1 MVIEGVPIKGEYVR
15 FVYDCPT
22 DAEIIKREIN
32 DVNRV
37 CATENTSISQ
47 VAMAFNTLLHCGV
60 KISVEHT
67 KPI

>member
-1 MVIEGVPIKGEYVR
+1 MLIKGVPIKGEYVR

-32 DVNRV
+32 YANRI
-37 CATENTSISQ
+37 CSCENASISQ

-60 KISVEHT
+60 KISVEHAN
-67 KPI
+67 PL